1 MRPYCLVVLGFVIAS
16 CDYRGGAAT
25 GTVLEITNFH
35 APTEQWS
42 FRPIQGAEIVVY
54 WEGYKPLYSHGG
66 RAYCLAVASTTSD
79 AHGNFFVPGIKMPKV
94 VNGIEDINAMSLAY
108 VPGFKML
115 RPHEHSHPI
124 FARRSLHGPTVHVFR
139 RAADSSDQDTR
150 EELFYTAAF
159 CPSREFLEANQRLQ
173 PTRADPRG

>member
-1 MRPYCLVVLGFVIAS
+1 MRICCITLLCCVLAS

-25 GTVLEITNFH
+25 GTVLEITNFD
-35 APTEQWS
+35 APIEQWS

-79 AHGNFFVPGIKMPKV
+79 AHGNFFVPGTRLPKA
-94 VNGIEDINAMSLAY
+94 VNGIEDIAPVSLAY

-115 RPHEHSHPI
+115 RPHEHLHPI
-124 FARRSLHGPTVHVFR
+124 FARRSLNGPTFHVFR

-150 EELFYTAAF
+150 EELFYTAGF
-159 CPSREFLEANQRLQ
+159 CPSREFVEANPRLQ
-173 PTRADPRG
+173 PTRADSRG